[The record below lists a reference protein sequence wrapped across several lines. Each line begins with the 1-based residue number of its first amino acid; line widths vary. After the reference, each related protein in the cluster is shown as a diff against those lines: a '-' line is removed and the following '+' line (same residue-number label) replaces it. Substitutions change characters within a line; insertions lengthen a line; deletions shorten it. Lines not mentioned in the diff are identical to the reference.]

1 MHVFSLQYCRNLR
14 LQSLDAHT
22 QASDGHPKPL
32 YGHQKPAN
40 GDFCPA
46 KIQLQEG
53 QKQISGHLFSFPVR
67 LPGLSC
73 AVPWGE
79 KVRLAGNKI
88 PVAHVILCVKG
99 SVTNNR
105 TIMRKIIPLLILAML
120 MLSSCDNDPANK
132 VTLSRRQLAQAI
144 EGYYQ
149 GHYRVLWGD
158 LGTGAAEEDSV
169 GCVSMDVQDWDHR
182 TVVFNDFPLHLITKV
197 VGEES
202 PLAEALRERPTVEV
216 LSYYSFLIPNDN
228 SVALYIKPQGFHITA
243 PYGGRVA
250 HLFFAFSDASRF
262 YGLSRQELQG
272 KMALRSQDAI
282 CVRLLSIKDDEGR
295 LLFEDTG
302 KGAGSKFFYVDFVPE

>member
-1 MHVFSLQYCRNLR
+1 MH
-14 LQSLDAHT
+14 
-22 QASDGHPKPL
+22 
-32 YGHQKPAN
+32 
-40 GDFCPA
+40 
-46 KIQLQEG
+46 KI
-53 QKQISGHLFSFPVR
+53 
-67 LPGLSC
+67 LS
-73 AVPWGE
+73 
-79 KVRLAGNKI
+79 
-88 PVAHVILCVKG
+88 
-99 SVTNNR
+99 
-105 TIMRKIIPLLILAML
+105 LLILAML

-282 CVRLLSIKDDEGR
+282 CVRLLGIKDDEGR